1 MSTPSTPPSAGLHV
15 LKFGGTSLGTSELVR
30 EVASIIVAQSEK
42 GPTIAVV
49 SALGHVT
56 DELVAA
62 SELAKAGDKR
72 YAAKLEELRQLHLES
87 VRDLTGP
94 DDQSRVA
101 KSVDVILT
109 RLEELL
115 RGVSLVK
122 ECTPRTQ
129 DGVLSV
135 GERLSTLLVAAAL
148 RARGADAE
156 ACDTTSLIVTD
167 TNFGAASVQL
177 AATRKRVVPHFKQA
191 ESLQIVTGFIAGT
204 AAGETTTLGRGGSD
218 YTATLLG
225 AILDAEAV
233 EIWTDV
239 NGVMSAD
246 PRIVQEA
253 FSLESLSYDELME
266 LSHWGAKV
274 MHPAAVQPAREKGL
288 RVLIRNTLNREFEGT
303 EVREGAPTK
312 QGFPVRGIASINNVS
327 LLRLEGTGL
336 QGAPGTAERL
346 FGALARERI
355 SVILITQASSERSIC
370 FAVEPGKLEQAV
382 DVIHDAFALER
393 QAGLVDDLVVEERCS
408 ILAAV
413 GDAMRDL
420 PGIAGRIFD
429 VLGHHRVNVRAIA
442 QGSSELNISLV
453 VTQDD
458 EERALRAIHRALF
471 RPPGRSLRL
480 YVTGVGR
487 VGAALL
493 DQIDAQI
500 ERLRAEGVE
509 VVLAGLGRS
518 SGAAL
523 DPTGLDLSNWR
534 SASEADLTTG
544 ADLVESAASSDHPCR
559 VFVDATA
566 SAEVVE
572 DYESLL
578 RAGVAVVSANK
589 IAFSGAMERFETLRR
604 LGARGMGLFFETTV
618 GAGLPILK
626 TIEDLVATG
635 DEIERVEGV
644 LSGTLGFISDR
655 LMAGKPFSEALK
667 EADELGFTEP
677 DPREDL
683 GGRDVARKLVILG
696 RMAGFSF
703 ELDDVEITPLLPGEG
718 WADMTVDEFW
728 KRLPEVDAHFAA
740 LREQALAAG
749 HALRYLA
756 SVDDGQA
763 SVRMT
768 EVPPGHPC
776 ASLSNSENL
785 VTIISTRYANTPLVV
800 RGPGAGPEVTAAGVF
815 ADILRAL
822 AES

>member
-1 MSTPSTPPSAGLHV
+1 MTTSSRRPSVGLHV
-15 LKFGGTSLGTSELVR
+15 LKFGGTSLGNSDRVR
-30 EVASIIVAQSEK
+30 EVASIIAAQSEK

-49 SALGHVT
+49 SAFGHVT

-72 YAAKLEELRQLHLES
+72 YAAKLEEIRQLHLRSAEE
-87 VRDLTGP
+87 LTGP
-94 DDQSRVA
+94 EDQSGVA
-101 KSVDVILT
+101 ESVDVILT

-115 RGVSLVK
+115 QGVSLVK

-135 GERLSTLLVAAAL
+135 GEQLSTLLVAAAL
-148 RARGADAE
+148 RARGTDAE
-156 ACDTTSLIVTD
+156 ACDTTGLIVTD
-167 TNFGAASVQL
+167 ANFGAASVNL
-177 AATRKRVVPHFKQA
+177 AATRERVVPHFEQA
-191 ESLQIVTGFIAGT
+191 DSLQIVTGFVAGT

-303 EVREGAPTK
+303 EVREVAPATR
-312 QGFPVRGIASINNVS
+312 GPVRGIASINNVS

-382 DVIHDAFALER
+382 EVVHEAFALER
-393 QAGLVDDLVVEERCS
+393 QADLVEDLVVEERCS

-413 GDAMRDL
+413 GDAMRES

-480 YVTGVGR
+480 YVSGVGR

-493 DQIDAQI
+493 DQIDAQA
-500 ERLRAEGVE
+500 EKLRAEGVE
-509 VVLAGLGRS
+509 VVLAGLARS
-518 SGAAL
+518 KGAVL
-523 DPTGLDLSNWR
+523 EPMGLNLSDWR
-534 SASEADLTTG
+534 SVSEAEMTTE
-544 ADLVESAASSDHPCR
+544 ADMVETAVRSDHPCR
-559 VFVDATA
+559 VFVDVTA
-566 SAEVVE
+566 SGDVTE

-578 RAGVAVVSANK
+578 EEGVAVVSANK
-589 IAFSGAMERFETLRR
+589 LAFSGAMERFERLQR
-604 LGARGMGLFFETTV
+604 LGGQGMGLFFETTV
-618 GAGLPILK
+618 GAGLPVLK

-655 LMAGKPFSEALK
+655 LMAGTPFSEALK

-703 ELDDVEITPLLPGEG
+703 ELEDVAVEPLLPGEG
-718 WADMTVDEFW
+718 WADMKVDEFW
-728 KRLPEVDAHFAA
+728 KRLPEVDAHFAER
-740 LREQALAAG
+740 REQALAAG
-749 HALRYLA
+749 NVLRYLA
-756 SVDDGQA
+756 SVDDGRA
-763 SVRMT
+763 SVGMT
-768 EVPPGHPC
+768 EVSPSHPC
-776 ASLSNSENL
+776 ASLANSENL
-785 VTIISTRYANTPLVV
+785 VTITSTRYANTPLVV

>member
-1 MSTPSTPPSAGLHV
+1 MSTSSIRPSVGLHV
-15 LKFGGTSLGTSELVR
+15 LKFGGTSLGNSDRVR
-30 EVASIIVAQSEK
+30 EVASIIAAQSEK

-62 SELAKAGDKR
+62 SELAKAGDRR
-72 YAAKLEELRQLHLES
+72 YAAKLEEIRDLHLES
-87 VRDLTGP
+87 VKELTAP
-94 DDQSRVA
+94 EERSRIA
-101 KSVDVILT
+101 KSVDSILAG
-109 RLEELL
+109 LEELL
-115 RGVSLVK
+115 QGVSLVK
-122 ECTPRTQ
+122 ECTARTQ
-129 DGVLSV
+129 DSVLSV
-135 GERLSTLLVAAAL
+135 GERLSTILVAAAL
-148 RARGADAE
+148 RARGTDAE
-156 ACDTTSLIVTD
+156 ACDTTGLIVTD
-167 TNFGAASVQL
+167 ANFGAASVDM
-177 AATRKRVVPHFKQA
+177 AATSGRVVPHFEKA
-191 ESLQIVTGFIAGT
+191 SPLQVATGFIAGT
-204 AAGETTTLGRGGSD
+204 AGGETTTLGRGGSD

-225 AILDAEAV
+225 AILDAETV

-303 EVREGAPTK
+303 EVCEGAPTTRE
-312 QGFPVRGIASINNVS
+312 FPVRGIASINDVS

-336 QGAPGTAERL
+336 PGSTGTAERL

-355 SVILITQASSERSIC
+355 SIILITQASSERSIC
-370 FAVEPGKLEQAV
+370 FALEPGKLDQAV
-382 DVIHDAFALER
+382 DVIHEAFALER
-393 QAGLVDDLVVEERCS
+393 QAGLVEDLVVEERCS

-413 GDAMRDL
+413 GDAMRES

-442 QGSSELNISLV
+442 QGSSELNISFV
-453 VTQDD
+453 VTQGD
-458 EERALRAIHRALF
+458 EERALQAIHRALF

-493 DQIDAQI
+493 DQINTQAD
-500 ERLRAEGVE
+500 RLRADGVE
-509 VVLAGLGRS
+509 VVLAGLSRS
-518 SGAAL
+518 KRAAL
-523 DPTGLDLSNWR
+523 QQRGLDLSDWR
-534 SASEADLTTG
+534 GASEAEMTAG
-544 ADLVESAASSDHPCR
+544 ADMVESAVRSDHPCR
-559 VFVDATA
+559 IFVDATA
-566 SAEVVE
+566 SADVVE
-572 DYESLL
+572 HYESLL
-578 RAGVAVVSANK
+578 REGVAVVSANK
-589 IAFSGAMERFETLRR
+589 LAFSGAMERFETLQR
-604 LGARGMGLFFETTV
+604 LGSQGMGLFFETTV
-618 GAGLPILK
+618 GAGLPVLK

-644 LSGTLGFISDR
+644 LSGTLGFISDG
-655 LMAGKPFSEALK
+655 LMAGTPFSEALK
-667 EADELGFTEP
+667 EADDLGFTEP

-703 ELDDVEITPLLPGEG
+703 ELDDVEIEPLLPGEG
-718 WADMTVDEFW
+718 WADMKVDEFW
-728 KRLPEVDAHFAA
+728 KRLPEVDAHFAER
-740 LREQALAAG
+740 REQAIAAG
-749 HALRYLA
+749 NALRYLA

-768 EVPPGHPC
+768 EVAPGHPC
-776 ASLSNSENL
+776 TSLSNSENL

-800 RGPGAGPEVTAAGVF
+800 RGPGAGPDVTAAGVF

>member
-1 MSTPSTPPSAGLHV
+1 MSTSSERPSVGLHV
-15 LKFGGTSLGTSELVR
+15 LKFGGTSLGNSDRVR
-30 EVASIIVAQSEK
+30 EVASIIAAQSEK
-42 GPTIAVV
+42 GPTIVVV
-49 SALGHVT
+49 SAFGHVT

-62 SELAKAGDKR
+62 SEFAKAGDKR
-72 YAAKLEELRQLHLES
+72 YAAKLEEIRQLHLES
-87 VRDLTGP
+87 AKELTGLE
-94 DDQSRVA
+94 DRSRVA
-101 KSVDVILT
+101 ESVDVILT
-109 RLEELL
+109 RLKELL
-115 RGVSLVK
+115 HGVSLVK

-129 DGVLSV
+129 DGVLSM
-135 GERLSTLLVAAAL
+135 GEQLSTLLVAAAL
-148 RARGADAE
+148 RARGTKAE
-156 ACDTTSLIVTD
+156 ACDTTGLIVTD
-167 TNFGAASVQL
+167 TNFGAASVKMGP
-177 AATRKRVVPHFKQA
+177 TRERVVRHFEQA
-191 ESLQIVTGFIAGT
+191 ESLQVVTGFVAGT
-204 AAGETTTLGRGGSD
+204 ATGEITTLGRGGSD

-246 PRIVQEA
+246 PRIVKEA
-253 FSLESLSYDELME
+253 FSLDSLSYDELME

-288 RVLIRNTLNREFEGT
+288 PVLIRNTLNRTFKGT
-303 EVREGAPTK
+303 EVRAGAPTK

-336 QGAPGTAERL
+336 PGSTGTAERL

-370 FAVEPGKLEQAV
+370 FAVEPGKLKQAV

-393 QAGLVDDLVVEERCS
+393 QANLVEDLVVEERCS

-413 GDAMRDL
+413 GEAMRES

-493 DQIDAQI
+493 DQIDAQT
-500 ERLRAEGVE
+500 EGLRENGVE

-518 SGAAL
+518 KGAVL
-523 DPTGLDLSNWR
+523 DPTGLDLSDWR
-534 SASEADLTTG
+534 SASEGEKTTRADMI
-544 ADLVESAASSDHPCR
+544 ESAARSDHPCR

-566 SAEVVE
+566 SADVGE

-589 IAFSGAMERFETLRR
+589 LAFSDAMERFETLQR
-604 LGARGMGLFFETTV
+604 LGAQGMGLFFETTV

-635 DEIERVEGV
+635 DQIERVEGV
-644 LSGTLGFISDR
+644 LSGTLGFICDR
-655 LMAGKPFSEALK
+655 LMAGTPFSDALR
-667 EADELGFTEP
+667 EADDLGFTEP

-703 ELDDVEITPLLPGEG
+703 ELGEVDITPLLPGDG
-718 WADMTVDEFW
+718 WADMSVDDFW
-728 KRLPEVDAHFAA
+728 KRLPEVDTHFTE
-740 LREQALAAG
+740 LREQAVAAG
-749 HALRYLA
+749 HYLRYLA

-768 EVPPGHPC
+768 EVPDGHPC

-785 VTIISTRYANTPLVV
+785 VTITSIRYKNTPLVV

>member
-1 MSTPSTPPSAGLHV
+1 MSVSSTRPSAGLHV
-15 LKFGGTSLGTSELVR
+15 LKFGGTSLGNSDRVR
-30 EVASIIVAQSEK
+30 EVASIIAAQSEK
-42 GPTIAVV
+42 GLTIAVV

-62 SELAKAGDKR
+62 SELAKAGDRR
-72 YAAKLEELRQLHLES
+72 YAAKLEEIRDLHLES
-87 VRDLTGP
+87 VKELTSP
-94 DDQSRVA
+94 EDRSDVA
-101 KSVDVILT
+101 KSVDSILAG
-109 RLEELL
+109 LEELL
-115 RGVSLVK
+115 QGVSLVR
-122 ECTPRTQ
+122 ECTARTQ

-135 GERLSTLLVAAAL
+135 GERLSTILVAAAL
-148 RARGADAE
+148 RARGTDAE
-156 ACDTTSLIVTD
+156 ACDTTRLIVTD
-167 TNFGAASVQL
+167 TNFGAASVDL
-177 AATRKRVVPHFKQA
+177 AATRDRVVPHFAQA
-191 ESLQIVTGFIAGT
+191 SSLQVVTGFIAGT

-288 RVLIRNTLNREFEGT
+288 RVLIRNALNREFEGT
-303 EVREGAPTK
+303 EVSEGAPTT
-312 QGFPVRGIASINNVS
+312 QGFPVRGIASINDVS

-336 QGAPGTAERL
+336 PGSTGTAERL
-346 FGALARERI
+346 FGAMARQGI

-370 FAVEPGKLEQAV
+370 FAVEPGKLDQAV
-382 DVIHDAFALER
+382 AVIHDAFALER
-393 QAGLVDDLVVEERCS
+393 QAGLVEDLVVEERCS

-413 GDAMRDL
+413 GDAMRES

-442 QGSSELNISLV
+442 QGSSELNISFV
-453 VTQDD
+453 VTQGD

-471 RPPGRSLRL
+471 RPPGRSLWL

-487 VGAALL
+487 VGAELL
-493 DQIDAQI
+493 DQIKAQT
-500 ERLRAEGVE
+500 ERLRADGVE
-509 VVLAGLGRS
+509 VVLAGLSRS
-518 SGAAL
+518 KGAVL
-523 DPTGLDLSNWR
+523 QQTGLALSDWR
-534 SASEADLTTG
+534 GASEAELTAG
-544 ADLVESAASSDHPCR
+544 ADMVESAIRSDHPCR

-566 SAEVVE
+566 SSEVTE
-572 DYESLL
+572 DYETLL
-578 RAGVAVVSANK
+578 TAGVAVVSANK
-589 IAFSGAMERFETLRR
+589 LAFSGSMERFETLQR
-604 LGARGMGLFFETTV
+604 LGAQGMGLFFETTV
-618 GAGLPILK
+618 GAGLPVLK
-626 TIEDLVATG
+626 TIADLVATG

-644 LSGTLGFISDR
+644 LSGTVGFISDR
-655 LMAGKPFSEALK
+655 LMAGTSFSEALK
-667 EADELGFTEP
+667 EADDLGFTEP

-703 ELDDVEITPLLPGEG
+703 ELDDVHIEPLLPGEG
-718 WADMTVDEFW
+718 WGDVTVDEFW
-728 KRLPEVDAHFAA
+728 KRLPEVDAHFAER
-740 LREQALAAG
+740 REQAMAG
-749 HALRYLA
+749 GQALRYLA
-756 SVDDGQA
+756 SVDNGQA

-768 EVPPGHPC
+768 EVAPQHPC
-776 ASLSNSENL
+776 WGLSNSENL

-800 RGPGAGPEVTAAGVF
+800 RGPGAGPDVTAAGVF

>member
-1 MSTPSTPPSAGLHV
+1 MSTSSKRPSVGLHV
-15 LKFGGTSLGTSELVR
+15 LKFGGTSLGNSDRAR
-30 EVASIIVAQSEK
+30 EVASIIAAQSEK
-42 GPTIAVV
+42 SPTIAVV

-62 SELAKAGDKR
+62 SELATGGDPS
-72 YAAKLEELRQLHLES
+72 YAKKLEEIRDLHLES
-87 VRDLTGP
+87 VKELTAPRDR
-94 DDQSRVA
+94 SHVA
-101 KSVDVILT
+101 ESIDSILSG
-109 RLEELL
+109 LEELL
-115 RGVSLVK
+115 QGVSLVK
-122 ECTPRTQ
+122 ECTARTQ

-135 GERLSTLLVAAAL
+135 GERLSTILVAGAL
-148 RARGADAE
+148 RARGTEAE
-156 ACDTTSLIVTD
+156 ACDTTGLIVTD
-167 TNFGAASVQL
+167 ANFGAASVAM
-177 AATRKRVVPHFKQA
+177 AATRERVVPHFEQA
-191 ESLQIVTGFIAGT
+191 SALQVVTGFIAGT
-204 AAGETTTLGRGGSD
+204 AEGETTTLGRGGSD

-303 EVREGAPTK
+303 EVREGPPTTL
-312 QGFPVRGIASINNVS
+312 GFPVRGIASINDVS

-336 QGAPGTAERL
+336 PGSTGTAERL
-346 FGALARERI
+346 FGALARVGI
-355 SVILITQASSERSIC
+355 SIILITQASSERSIC
-370 FAVEPGKLEQAV
+370 FAVEPGKLDQAV
-382 DVIHDAFALER
+382 AAIHKAFALER
-393 QAGLVDDLVVEERCS
+393 QADLVDDLVVEERCS

-413 GDAMRDL
+413 GEAMRES

-442 QGSSELNISLV
+442 QGSSELNISFV

-458 EERALRAIHRALF
+458 EERALRAIHRAVF

-480 YVTGVGR
+480 YVTGAGR

-493 DQIDAQI
+493 DQIDAQT
-500 ERLRAEGVE
+500 EKLREDGVE
-509 VVLAGLGRS
+509 VVLAGLSRS
-518 SGAAL
+518 KGAAL
-523 DPTGLDLSNWR
+523 KQTGLDLSDWR
-534 SASEADLTTG
+534 GVSEAEMSTG
-544 ADLVESAASSDHPCR
+544 ADMVEAAVRSDHPCR

-566 SAEVVE
+566 STDVVE

-578 RAGVAVVSANK
+578 REGVAVVSANK
-589 IAFSGAMERFETLRR
+589 IAFSGAMERFETLQR
-604 LGARGMGLFFETTV
+604 LGAQGMGLFFETTV
-618 GAGLPILK
+618 GAGLPVLK

-644 LSGTLGFISDR
+644 LSGTLGFICDR
-655 LMAGKPFSEALK
+655 LMAGTPFSEALK
-667 EADELGFTEP
+667 EADDLGFTEP

-703 ELDDVEITPLLPGEG
+703 ELDDVEIEPLLPGEG
-718 WADMTVDEFW
+718 WADINVDEFW
-728 KRLPEVDAHFAA
+728 KRLRDVNAHFAER
-740 LREQALAAG
+740 REQAIAAG
-749 HALRYLA
+749 RALRYLA

-763 SVRMT
+763 SVRLT
-768 EVPPGHPC
+768 EVAPGHPC
-776 ASLSNSENL
+776 WSLSNSENL

-800 RGPGAGPEVTAAGVF
+800 RGPGAGPDVTAAGVF

>member
-1 MSTPSTPPSAGLHV
+1 VGLHV
-15 LKFGGTSLGTSELVR
+15 LKFGGTSLGNSDRVR
-30 EVASIIVAQSEK
+30 EVASIIAAQSEK
-42 GPTIAVV
+42 GPVIAVV
-49 SALGHVT
+49 SAFGHVT
-56 DELVAA
+56 DELVAT

-72 YAAKLEELRQLHLES
+72 YAAKLEEIRQLHLRSAEE
-87 VRDLTGP
+87 LTGP
-94 DDQSRVA
+94 EDQSGVA
-101 KSVDVILT
+101 ESVDVILT

-115 RGVSLVK
+115 QGVSLVK

-129 DGVLSV
+129 DGILSV
-135 GERLSTLLVAAAL
+135 GEQLSTLLVAAAL
-148 RARGADAE
+148 RARGTKAE
-156 ACDTTSLIVTD
+156 ACDTTGLIVTD
-167 TNFGAASVQL
+167 TNFGAASVKMDP
-177 AATRKRVVPHFKQA
+177 TRERVVRHFEQA
-191 ESLQIVTGFIAGT
+191 ESLQVVTGFVAGT
-204 AAGETTTLGRGGSD
+204 PAGEITTLGRGGSD

-225 AILDAEAV
+225 VILDADVV

-246 PRIVQEA
+246 PRIVKEA

-288 RVLIRNTLNREFEGT
+288 RILIRNTLNRTFKGT
-303 EVREGAPTK
+303 EVRAGAPTK

-336 QGAPGTAERL
+336 PGSTGTAERL

-370 FAVEPGKLEQAV
+370 FAVEPGKLKQAV

-393 QAGLVDDLVVEERCS
+393 QANLVEDLVVEEHCS

-413 GDAMRDL
+413 GEAMRES

-493 DQIDAQI
+493 DQIDAQT
-500 ERLRAEGVE
+500 ERLREDGVE
-509 VVLAGLGRS
+509 VVLAGLGRRK
-518 SGAAL
+518 GAVL
-523 DPTGLDLSNWR
+523 DPTGLDLSDWR
-534 SASEADLTTG
+534 SVSEAEMTTG
-544 ADLVESAASSDHPCR
+544 ADLIESAARSDHPCR

-572 DYESLL
+572 NYESLL

-589 IAFSGAMERFETLRR
+589 LAFSGPMERFETLQR

-635 DEIERVEGV
+635 DEIKRVEGV
-644 LSGTLGFISDR
+644 LSGTLGFICDR
-655 LMAGKPFSEALK
+655 LMAGTPFSEALK
-667 EADELGFTEP
+667 EADDLGFTEP

-703 ELDDVEITPLLPGEG
+703 ELEDVDIKPLLPGEG
-718 WADMTVDEFW
+718 WADMSVDDFW
-728 KRLPEVDAHFAA
+728 KRLPEVDTHFAE
-740 LREQALAAG
+740 LREQAVGAG

-768 EVPPGHPC
+768 EVPDDHPC

-785 VTIISTRYANTPLVV
+785 VTITSTRYENTPLVV

>member
-1 MSTPSTPPSAGLHV
+1 MSVSSTRPSAGLHV
-15 LKFGGTSLGTSELVR
+15 LKFGGTSLGNSDRVR
-30 EVASIIVAQSEK
+30 EVASIITAQSEK

-62 SELAKAGDKR
+62 SELAKAGDRR
-72 YAAKLEELRQLHLES
+72 YAAKLEEIRDLHLES
-87 VRDLTGP
+87 VKELTSP
-94 DDQSRVA
+94 EDRSDVA
-101 KSVDVILT
+101 KSVDSILAG
-109 RLEELL
+109 LEELL
-115 RGVSLVK
+115 QGVSLVR
-122 ECTPRTQ
+122 ECTARTQ

-135 GERLSTLLVAAAL
+135 GERLSTILVAAAL
-148 RARGADAE
+148 RARGTDAE
-156 ACDTTSLIVTD
+156 ACDTTRLIVTD
-167 TNFGAASVQL
+167 TNFGAASVDL
-177 AATRKRVVPHFKQA
+177 AATRDRVVPHFAQA
-191 ESLQIVTGFIAGT
+191 SSLQVVTGFIAGT

-288 RVLIRNTLNREFEGT
+288 RVLIRNALNREFEGT
-303 EVREGAPTK
+303 EVSEGAPTT
-312 QGFPVRGIASINNVS
+312 QGFPVRGIASINDVS

-336 QGAPGTAERL
+336 PGSTGTAERL
-346 FGALARERI
+346 FGAMARQGI

-370 FAVEPGKLEQAV
+370 FAVEPGKLDQAV
-382 DVIHDAFALER
+382 AVIHDAFALER
-393 QAGLVDDLVVEERCS
+393 QAGLVEDLVVEERCS

-413 GDAMRDL
+413 GDAMRES

-442 QGSSELNISLV
+442 QGSSELNISFV
-453 VTQDD
+453 VTQGD

-471 RPPGRSLRL
+471 RPPGRSLWL

-487 VGAALL
+487 VGAELL
-493 DQIDAQI
+493 DQIKAQT
-500 ERLRAEGVE
+500 ERLRADGVE
-509 VVLAGLGRS
+509 VVLAGLSRS
-518 SGAAL
+518 KGAVL
-523 DPTGLDLSNWR
+523 QQTGLALSDWR
-534 SASEADLTTG
+534 GASEAELTAG
-544 ADLVESAASSDHPCR
+544 ADMVESAIRSDHPCR

-566 SAEVVE
+566 SSEVTE
-572 DYESLL
+572 DYETLL
-578 RAGVAVVSANK
+578 TAGVAVVSANK
-589 IAFSGAMERFETLRR
+589 LAFSGSMERFETLQR
-604 LGARGMGLFFETTV
+604 LGAQGMGLFFETTV
-618 GAGLPILK
+618 GAGLPVLK
-626 TIEDLVATG
+626 TIADLVATG

-644 LSGTLGFISDR
+644 LSGTVGFISDR
-655 LMAGKPFSEALK
+655 LMAGTSFSEALK
-667 EADELGFTEP
+667 EADDLGFTEP

-703 ELDDVEITPLLPGEG
+703 ELDDVHIEPLLPGEG
-718 WADMTVDEFW
+718 WRDVTVDEFW
-728 KRLPEVDAHFAA
+728 KRLPEVDAHFAER
-740 LREQALAAG
+740 REQAMAG
-749 HALRYLA
+749 GQALRYLA
-756 SVDDGQA
+756 SVDNGQA

-768 EVPPGHPC
+768 EVAPQHPC
-776 ASLSNSENL
+776 WGLSSSENL

-800 RGPGAGPEVTAAGVF
+800 RGPGAGPDVTAAGVF

>member
-1 MSTPSTPPSAGLHV
+1 
-15 LKFGGTSLGTSELVR
+15 VR
-30 EVASIIVAQSEK
+30 EVASIITAQSEK

-62 SELAKAGDKR
+62 SELAKAGDRR
-72 YAAKLEELRQLHLES
+72 YAAKLEEIRALHLES
-87 VRDLTGP
+87 VKELISPEDRSD
-94 DDQSRVA
+94 VA
-101 KSVDVILT
+101 KSVDSILAG
-109 RLEELL
+109 LEELL
-115 RGVSLVK
+115 QGVSLVR
-122 ECTPRTQ
+122 ECTARTQ

-135 GERLSTLLVAAAL
+135 GERLSMILVAAAL
-148 RARGADAE
+148 RAQGTDAE
-156 ACDTTSLIVTD
+156 ACDTTRLIVTD
-167 TNFGAASVQL
+167 TNFGAASVDL
-177 AATRKRVVPHFKQA
+177 TATRERVEPHFAQA
-191 ESLQIVTGFIAGT
+191 SSLQVVTGFIAGT

-303 EVREGAPTK
+303 EVSEGAPTT
-312 QGFPVRGIASINNVS
+312 QGFPVRGIASINDVS

-336 QGAPGTAERL
+336 PGSTGTAERL
-346 FGALARERI
+346 FGALARQGI

-370 FAVEPGKLEQAV
+370 FAVEPGKLNQAV
-382 DVIHDAFALER
+382 AVIHDAFALER
-393 QAGLVDDLVVEERCS
+393 QAGLVEDLVVEERCS

-413 GDAMRDL
+413 GDAMRES

-442 QGSSELNISLV
+442 QGSSELNISFV
-453 VTQDD
+453 VTEGD
-458 EERALRAIHRALF
+458 EERALRAVHRALF
-471 RPPGRSLRL
+471 RPPGRSLWL

-493 DQIDAQI
+493 DQIKAQA
-500 ERLRAEGVE
+500 ERLRADGVE
-509 VVLAGLGRS
+509 VVLAGLSRS
-518 SGAAL
+518 KGAVL
-523 DPTGLDLSNWR
+523 QQTGLALSDWR
-534 SASEADLTTG
+534 GVSEAEMTAG
-544 ADLVESAASSDHPCR
+544 ADMVESAVRSDHPCR

-566 SAEVVE
+566 SPEVTE
-572 DYESLL
+572 DYETLL
-578 RAGVAVVSANK
+578 TAGVAVVSANK
-589 IAFSGAMERFETLRR
+589 LAFSGSMERFETLRR
-604 LGARGMGLFFETTV
+604 LGAQGMGLFFETTV
-618 GAGLPILK
+618 GAGLPVLK
-626 TIEDLVATG
+626 TIAGLVATG

-644 LSGTLGFISDR
+644 LSGTVGFISDR
-655 LMAGKPFSEALK
+655 LMAGTPFSEALK
-667 EADELGFTEP
+667 EADDLGYTEP

-696 RMAGFSF
+696 RMAGFSL
-703 ELDDVEITPLLPGEG
+703 ELDDVHIEPLLPGKG
-718 WADMTVDEFW
+718 WGDMTVDEFW
-728 KRLPEVDAHFAA
+728 KRLPEVDTHFAER
-740 LREQALAAG
+740 REQAMAAG
-749 HALRYLA
+749 QALRYLA
-756 SVDDGQA
+756 SVDNGQA
-763 SVRMT
+763 SIRMT
-768 EVPPGHPC
+768 EVAPKHPC
-776 ASLSNSENL
+776 FSLSDSENL

-800 RGPGAGPEVTAAGVF
+800 RGPGAGPDVTASGVF
-815 ADILRAL
+815 SDILRAL

>member
-1 MSTPSTPPSAGLHV
+1 MSTSERPSVGLHV
-15 LKFGGTSLGTSELVR
+15 LKFGGTSLGNSDRVR
-30 EVASIIVAQSEK
+30 EVASIIAAQSEK

-49 SALGHVT
+49 SAFGHVT

-62 SELAKAGDKR
+62 SDLAKAGDKR
-72 YAAKLEELRQLHLES
+72 YAAKLEEIRQLHLES
-87 VRDLTGP
+87 ARELTGP
-94 DDQSRVA
+94 EDRSRVA
-101 KSVDVILT
+101 ESVDVILT

-115 RGVSLVK
+115 QGVSLVK

-129 DGVLSV
+129 DGVLSM
-135 GERLSTLLVAAAL
+135 GEQLSTLLVAAAL
-148 RARGADAE
+148 RARGTKAE
-156 ACDTTSLIVTD
+156 ACDTTGLIVTD
-167 TNFGAASVQL
+167 TNFGAASVKM
-177 AATRKRVVPHFKQA
+177 APTRERVVRHFEQA
-191 ESLQIVTGFIAGT
+191 ESLQVVTGFVAGT

-225 AILDAEAV
+225 ALLDAQAV

-246 PRIVQEA
+246 PRIVKEA
-253 FSLESLSYDELME
+253 FSLDSLSYDELME

-288 RVLIRNTLNREFEGT
+288 PVLIRNTLNRTFKGT
-303 EVREGAPTK
+303 EVRAGAPTK

-336 QGAPGTAERL
+336 PGSTGTAERL
-346 FGALARERI
+346 FGALAREGI

-370 FAVEPGKLEQAV
+370 FAVEPGKLKQAV

-393 QAGLVDDLVVEERCS
+393 QANLVEDLVVEERCS

-413 GDAMRDL
+413 GEAMRES

-493 DQIDAQI
+493 DQIEAQT
-500 ERLRAEGVE
+500 ERLREDGVE

-518 SGAAL
+518 KGAAL
-523 DPTGLDLSNWR
+523 DPTGLDLSDWR
-534 SASEADLTTG
+534 GVSEADMTTG
-544 ADLVESAASSDHPCR
+544 TDMIESAARSDHPCR

-566 SAEVVE
+566 SQEVVE
-572 DYESLL
+572 HYESLL

-589 IAFSGAMERFETLRR
+589 LAFSGAMERFETLQR
-604 LGARGMGLFFETTV
+604 LGTQGMGLFFETTV

-644 LSGTLGFISDR
+644 LSGTLGFICDR
-655 LMAGKPFSEALK
+655 LMAGTSFSEALK
-667 EADELGFTEP
+667 EADDLGFTEP

-696 RMAGFSF
+696 RLAGFSF
-703 ELDDVEITPLLPGEG
+703 ELDNVEIEPLLPGEG
-718 WADMTVDEFW
+718 WADMKVDDFW
-728 KRLPEVDAHFAA
+728 KRLPEVDAHFAER
-740 LREQALAAG
+740 REQAVVAG

-763 SVRMT
+763 SVRLT
-768 EVPPGHPC
+768 EVAPGHPC

-785 VTIISTRYANTPLVV
+785 VTITSTRYKNTPLVV

>member
-1 MSTPSTPPSAGLHV
+1 
-15 LKFGGTSLGTSELVR
+15 LKFGGTSLGNSDRVR
-30 EVASIIVAQSEK
+30 EVASIITAQSEK

-62 SELAKAGDKR
+62 SELAKAGDRR
-72 YAAKLEELRQLHLES
+72 YAAKLEEIRALHLES
-87 VRDLTGP
+87 VKELISPEDRSD
-94 DDQSRVA
+94 VA
-101 KSVDVILT
+101 KSVDSILAG
-109 RLEELL
+109 LEELL
-115 RGVSLVK
+115 QGVSLVR
-122 ECTPRTQ
+122 ECTARTQ

-135 GERLSTLLVAAAL
+135 GERLSMILVAAAL
-148 RARGADAE
+148 RAQGTDAE
-156 ACDTTSLIVTD
+156 ACDTTRLIVTD
-167 TNFGAASVQL
+167 TNFGAASVDL
-177 AATRKRVVPHFKQA
+177 TATRERVEPHFAQA
-191 ESLQIVTGFIAGT
+191 SSLQVVTGFIAGT

-303 EVREGAPTK
+303 EVSEGAPTT
-312 QGFPVRGIASINNVS
+312 QGFPVRGIASINDVS

-336 QGAPGTAERL
+336 PGSTGTAERL
-346 FGALARERI
+346 FGALARQGI

-370 FAVEPGKLEQAV
+370 FAVEPGKLNQAV
-382 DVIHDAFALER
+382 AVIHDAFALER
-393 QAGLVDDLVVEERCS
+393 QAGLVEDLVVEERCS

-413 GDAMRDL
+413 GDAMRES

-442 QGSSELNISLV
+442 QGSSELNISFV
-453 VTQDD
+453 VTEGD
-458 EERALRAIHRALF
+458 EERALRAVHRALF
-471 RPPGRSLRL
+471 RPPGRSLWL

-493 DQIDAQI
+493 DQIKAQA
-500 ERLRAEGVE
+500 ERLRADGVE
-509 VVLAGLGRS
+509 VVLAGLSRS
-518 SGAAL
+518 KGAVL
-523 DPTGLDLSNWR
+523 QQTGLALSDWR
-534 SASEADLTTG
+534 GVSEAEMTAG
-544 ADLVESAASSDHPCR
+544 ADMVESAVRSDHPCR

-566 SAEVVE
+566 SPEVTE
-572 DYESLL
+572 DYETLL
-578 RAGVAVVSANK
+578 TAGVAVVSANK
-589 IAFSGAMERFETLRR
+589 LAFSGSMERFETLRR
-604 LGARGMGLFFETTV
+604 LGAQGMGLFFETTV
-618 GAGLPILK
+618 GAGLPVLK
-626 TIEDLVATG
+626 TIAGLVATG

-644 LSGTLGFISDR
+644 LSGTVGFISDR
-655 LMAGKPFSEALK
+655 LMAGTPFSEALK
-667 EADELGFTEP
+667 EADDLGYTEP

-696 RMAGFSF
+696 RMAGFSL
-703 ELDDVEITPLLPGEG
+703 ELDDVHIEPLLPGKG
-718 WADMTVDEFW
+718 WGDMTVDEFW
-728 KRLPEVDAHFAA
+728 KRLPEVDTHFAER
-740 LREQALAAG
+740 REQAMAAG
-749 HALRYLA
+749 QALRYLA
-756 SVDDGQA
+756 SVDNGQA
-763 SVRMT
+763 SIRMT
-768 EVPPGHPC
+768 EVAPKHPC
-776 ASLSNSENL
+776 FSLSDSENL

-800 RGPGAGPEVTAAGVF
+800 RGPGAGPDVTASGVF
-815 ADILRAL
+815 SDILRAL

>member
-1 MSTPSTPPSAGLHV
+1 MSVSSTRPSAGLHV
-15 LKFGGTSLGTSELVR
+15 LKFGGTSLGNSDRVR
-30 EVASIIVAQSEK
+30 EVVSIITAQSEK

-62 SELAKAGDKR
+62 SELAKAGDRR
-72 YAAKLEELRQLHLES
+72 YAAKLEEIRDLHLES
-87 VRDLTGP
+87 VKELTSP
-94 DDQSRVA
+94 EDRSDVA
-101 KSVDVILT
+101 KSVDSILAG
-109 RLEELL
+109 LEELL
-115 RGVSLVK
+115 QGVSLVR
-122 ECTPRTQ
+122 ECTARTQ

-135 GERLSTLLVAAAL
+135 GERLSTILVAAAL
-148 RARGADAE
+148 RARGTDAE
-156 ACDTTSLIVTD
+156 ACDTTRLIVTD
-167 TNFGAASVQL
+167 TNFGAASVDL
-177 AATRKRVVPHFKQA
+177 AATRDRVVPHFAQA
-191 ESLQIVTGFIAGT
+191 SSLQVVTGFIAGT

-288 RVLIRNTLNREFEGT
+288 RVLIRNALNREFEGT
-303 EVREGAPTK
+303 EVSEGAPTT
-312 QGFPVRGIASINNVS
+312 QGFPVRGIASINDVS

-336 QGAPGTAERL
+336 PGSTGTAERL
-346 FGALARERI
+346 FGAMARQGI

-370 FAVEPGKLEQAV
+370 FAVEPGKLDQAV
-382 DVIHDAFALER
+382 AVIHDAFALER
-393 QAGLVDDLVVEERCS
+393 QAGLVEDLVVEERCS

-413 GDAMRDL
+413 GDAMRES

-442 QGSSELNISLV
+442 QGSSELNISFV
-453 VTQDD
+453 VTQGD

-471 RPPGRSLRL
+471 RPPGRSLWL

-487 VGAALL
+487 VGAELL
-493 DQIDAQI
+493 DQIKAQT
-500 ERLRAEGVE
+500 ERLRADGVE
-509 VVLAGLGRS
+509 VVLAGLSRS
-518 SGAAL
+518 KGAVL
-523 DPTGLDLSNWR
+523 QQTGLALSDWR
-534 SASEADLTTG
+534 GASEAELTAG
-544 ADLVESAASSDHPCR
+544 ADMVESAIRSDHPCR

-566 SAEVVE
+566 SSEVTE
-572 DYESLL
+572 DYETLL
-578 RAGVAVVSANK
+578 TAGVAVVSANK
-589 IAFSGAMERFETLRR
+589 LAFSGSMERFETLQR
-604 LGARGMGLFFETTV
+604 LGAQGMGLFFETTV
-618 GAGLPILK
+618 GAGLPVLK
-626 TIEDLVATG
+626 TIADLVATG

-644 LSGTLGFISDR
+644 LSGTVGFISDR
-655 LMAGKPFSEALK
+655 LMAGTSFSEALK
-667 EADELGFTEP
+667 EADDLGFTEP

-703 ELDDVEITPLLPGEG
+703 ELDDVHIEPLLPGEG
-718 WADMTVDEFW
+718 WGDVTVDEFW
-728 KRLPEVDAHFAA
+728 KRLPEVDAHFAER
-740 LREQALAAG
+740 REQAMAG
-749 HALRYLA
+749 GQALRYLA
-756 SVDDGQA
+756 SVDNGQA

-768 EVPPGHPC
+768 EVAPQHPC
-776 ASLSNSENL
+776 WGLSSSENL

-800 RGPGAGPEVTAAGVF
+800 RGPGAGPDVTAAGVF

>member
-1 MSTPSTPPSAGLHV
+1 MSISSRRPLVGLHV
-15 LKFGGTSLGTSELVR
+15 LKFGGTSLGNSDRVQ
-30 EVASIIVAQSEK
+30 EVASIIAAQSEE

-49 SALGHVT
+49 SAFGHVT
-56 DELVAA
+56 DELIAA

-72 YAAKLEELRQLHLES
+72 YAAKLEEIRQLHLKS
-87 VRDLTGP
+87 AKDLTGP
-94 DDQSRVA
+94 QDQSRVA
-101 KSVDVILT
+101 ESVDVILT

-115 RGVSLVK
+115 QGVSLVK

-135 GERLSTLLVAAAL
+135 GEQLSTLLVAAAL
-148 RARGADAE
+148 RARGTDAE
-156 ACDTTSLIVTD
+156 ACDTTGLIVTD
-167 TNFGAASVQL
+167 TNFGAASVKM
-177 AATRKRVVPHFKQA
+177 APTRERVLPHFEQA
-191 ESLQIVTGFIAGT
+191 ESLQVVTGFVAGT
-204 AAGETTTLGRGGSD
+204 ATGEITTLGRGGSD

-246 PRIVQEA
+246 PRIVKEA
-253 FSLESLSYDELME
+253 FSLDSLSYDELME

-288 RVLIRNTLNREFEGT
+288 LVLIRNTLNRTFKGT
-303 EVREGAPTK
+303 EVRAGAPTK

-336 QGAPGTAERL
+336 PGSTGTAERL
-346 FGALARERI
+346 FGALARVRI
-355 SVILITQASSERSIC
+355 SIILITQASSERSIC
-370 FAVEPGKLEQAV
+370 FAVEPGKLKQAV
-382 DVIHDAFALER
+382 NVIHDAFALER
-393 QAGLVDDLVVEERCS
+393 QANLVEDLVVEERCS

-413 GDAMRDL
+413 GEAMRES

-493 DQIDAQI
+493 DQIEAQT
-500 ERLRAEGVE
+500 ERLREDGVE

-518 SGAAL
+518 TGAAL
-523 DPTGLDLSNWR
+523 DPTGLDLSDWR
-534 SASEADLTTG
+534 SVSEADMTTG
-544 ADLVESAASSDHPCR
+544 TDLIESAARSDHPCR

-566 SAEVVE
+566 SPEVVE
-572 DYESLL
+572 HYEPLL

-589 IAFSGAMERFETLRR
+589 LAFSGAMERFETLQR
-604 LGARGMGLFFETTV
+604 LGTQGMGLFFETTV

-635 DEIERVEGV
+635 DENRAGRGG
-644 LSGTLGFISDR
+644 SLGN
-655 LMAGKPFSEALK
+655 AGIHLRP
-667 EADELGFTEP
+667 P
-677 DPREDL
+677 D
-683 GGRDVARKLVILG
+683 GRN
-696 RMAGFSF
+696 
-703 ELDDVEITPLLPGEG
+703 
-718 WADMTVDEFW
+718 TV
-728 KRLPEVDAHFAA
+728 
-740 LREQALAAG
+740 Q
-749 HALRYLA
+749 
-756 SVDDGQA
+756 
-763 SVRMT
+763 
-768 EVPPGHPC
+768 
-776 ASLSNSENL
+776 
-785 VTIISTRYANTPLVV
+785 
-800 RGPGAGPEVTAAGVF
+800 RGPQGS
-815 ADILRAL
+815 R
-822 AES
+822 

>member
-1 MSTPSTPPSAGLHV
+1 MSTSSKGASVGLRV
-15 LKFGGTSLGTSELVR
+15 LKFGGTSLGNSDRVR
-30 EVASIIVAQSEK
+30 EVASIIAAQSEK

-49 SALGHVT
+49 SAFGHVT
-56 DELVAA
+56 DELVSA
-62 SELAKAGDKR
+62 SDLAKAGDKSC
-72 YAAKLEELRQLHLES
+72 AAKLEEIRSLHLES
-87 VRDLTGP
+87 VEELAGP
-94 DDQSRVA
+94 EDQSEVA
-101 KSVDVILT
+101 QSIDLILT
-109 RLEELL
+109 QLEELL
-115 RGVSLVK
+115 RGVSLVN

-135 GERLSTLLVAAAL
+135 GERLSTILVASAL
-148 RARGADAE
+148 RARGLDAE
-156 ACDTTSLIVTD
+156 ACDTTGLIVTD
-167 TNFGAASVQL
+167 ANFGGASVKM
-177 AATRKRVVPHFKQA
+177 APTRERVVPHFEQA
-191 ESLQIVTGFIAGT
+191 GPLQVVTGFVAGT
-204 AAGETTTLGRGGSD
+204 EAGETTTLGRGGSD

-246 PRIVQEA
+246 PRIVKEA
-253 FSLESLSYDELME
+253 FSLEVLSYDELME

-288 RVLIRNTLNREFEGT
+288 PVLIRNTLNREFKGT
-303 EVREGAPTK
+303 EVREVAPATR
-312 QGFPVRGIASINNVS
+312 GPVRGIASINNVS
-327 LLRLEGTGL
+327 LLRLEGIGL
-336 QGAPGTAERL
+336 QGSPGTAERL

-382 DVIHDAFALER
+382 HAVHEAFALER
-393 QAGLVDDLVVEERCS
+393 QANLVEDLVVEERCS
-408 ILAAV
+408 IMAAV
-413 GDAMRDL
+413 GEAMRES

-471 RPPGRSLRL
+471 QPPGRSLRL
-480 YVTGVGR
+480 YVSGVGR

-493 DQIDAQI
+493 DQIGAQA

-509 VVLAGLGRS
+509 VVLAGLARS
-518 SGAAL
+518 KGAVL
-523 DPTGLDLSNWR
+523 DPMGLDLSDWR
-534 SASEADLTTG
+534 SASETAMTTQADMIET
-544 ADLVESAASSDHPCR
+544 AVRSDHPRR

-566 SAEVVE
+566 SVDVGQ
-572 DYESLL
+572 DYEALL
-578 RAGVAVVSANK
+578 EEGVAVVSANK
-589 IAFSGAMERFETLRR
+589 LAFSDAMERFDTLRR
-604 LGARGMGLFFETTV
+604 LGAQGMGLFFETTV
-618 GAGLPILK
+618 GAGLPVLR

-635 DEIERVEGV
+635 DEIEQVEGV
-644 LSGTLGFISDR
+644 LSGTLGFICDR
-655 LMAGKPFSEALK
+655 LMAGTPFSEALR
-667 EADELGFTEP
+667 EADDLGYTEP

-703 ELDDVEITPLLPGEG
+703 ELGDVEITPLLPGEG
-718 WADMTVDEFW
+718 WSDMAVGDFW
-728 KRLPEVDAHFAA
+728 KRLPEVDAHFTE

-749 HALRYLA
+749 RALRYLA
-756 SVDDGQA
+756 SVDEGQA
-763 SVRMT
+763 SVRLS
-768 EVPPGHPC
+768 EVAPDHPC

-785 VTIISTRYANTPLVV
+785 VTITSTRYADTPLVV
-800 RGPGAGPEVTAAGVF
+800 RGPGAGPDVTAAGVF

>member
-1 MSTPSTPPSAGLHV
+1 MGLHV
-15 LKFGGTSLGTSELVR
+15 LKFGGTSLGTSDRVR
-30 EVASIIVAQSEK
+30 EAAAIIAAQSEK

-56 DELVAA
+56 DDLVAA

-87 VRDLTGP
+87 VKDLAGP
-94 DDQSRVA
+94 EDQSRVA
-101 KSVDVILT
+101 KSVDAILT

-115 RGVSLVK
+115 QGVSLVK

-135 GERLSTLLVAAAL
+135 GERLSALLVSAAL
-148 RARGADAE
+148 RAGGTDAE

-167 TNFGAASVQL
+167 ANFGSASVEMGS
-177 AATRKRVVPHFKQA
+177 TRERVVRHFDKA
-191 ESLQIVTGFIAGT
+191 DLLQIVTGFIAGT
-204 AAGETTTLGRGGSD
+204 DAGETTTLGRGGSD

-246 PRIVQEA
+246 PRMVQEA
-253 FSLESLSYDELME
+253 FSLESLTYDELME

-274 MHPAAVQPAREKGL
+274 MHPAAVQPAREKNL
-288 RVLIRNTLNREFEGT
+288 RVLIRNALNREFAGT
-303 EVREGAPTK
+303 EVREDAPATPE
-312 QGFPVRGIASINNVS
+312 FPVRGIASINNVS

-370 FAVEPGKLEQAV
+370 FAVEPGKLGQAV
-382 DVIHDAFALER
+382 EVIQDAFALER
-393 QAGLVDDLVVEERCS
+393 QADLVDDLVVEEHCS

-413 GDAMRDL
+413 GGAMRDA

-442 QGSSELNISLV
+442 QGSSELNISFV

-493 DQIDAQI
+493 DQVDAQI
-500 ERLRAEGVE
+500 ERLREIGVE

-518 SGAAL
+518 RGAAL
-523 DPTGLDLSNWR
+523 DPAGLDLSDWR
-534 SASEADLTTG
+534 SASEAELTTG
-544 ADLVESAASSDHPCR
+544 AALVESAALSDHPCR

-566 SAEVVE
+566 SPEVVE
-572 DYESLL
+572 DYEFLL

-589 IAFSGAMERFETLRR
+589 IAFSGAMDRFETLQR

-644 LSGTLGFISDR
+644 LSGTLGFISHR
-655 LMAGKPFSEALK
+655 LMAGTPFSEALR

-718 WADMTVDEFW
+718 WADMKVDEFW
-728 KRLPEVDAHFAA
+728 TRLPEVDAHFAE
-740 LREQALAAG
+740 LREQAMAAG

-756 SVDDGQA
+756 SVDNDQA

-776 ASLSNSENL
+776 ASLSGSENL
-785 VTIISTRYANTPLVV
+785 VTIISTRYADTPLVV
-800 RGPGAGPEVTAAGVF
+800 RGPGAGPDVTAAGVF

>member
-1 MSTPSTPPSAGLHV
+1 MSKNPRPPSVGLHV
-15 LKFGGTSLGTSELVR
+15 LKFGGTSLGTSDRVW
-30 EVASIIVAQSEK
+30 EVASIIAAQSEK

-62 SELAKAGDKR
+62 SDLAKAGDQR
-72 YAAKLEELRQLHLES
+72 YAAKLEELRQLHLAS
-87 VRDLTGP
+87 VKDLTGP
-94 DDQSRVA
+94 EDQSRVA
-101 KSVDVILT
+101 ESVHAILT

-148 RARGADAE
+148 RKEGMAAE

-167 TNFGAASVQL
+167 NNFGAASVKM
-177 AATRKRVVPHFKQA
+177 AATRDRVVPHFEQA
-191 ESLQIVTGFIAGT
+191 DSLQIVTGFIAGT

-225 AILDAEAV
+225 AILGAEAV

-246 PRIVQEA
+246 PRIVKEA

-288 RVLIRNTLNREFEGT
+288 RILIRNTLNRDFEGT
-303 EVREGAPTK
+303 EVREDAPTK
-312 QGFPVRGIASINNVS
+312 PGFPVRGIASINNVS

-336 QGAPGTAERL
+336 QGSTGTAERL

-382 DVIHDAFALER
+382 GAIHDAFALER
-393 QAGLVDDLVVEERCS
+393 QANLVDDLVVEERCS

-413 GDAMRDL
+413 GDAMRDS
-420 PGIAGRIFD
+420 PGISGRIFD

-442 QGSSELNISLV
+442 QGSSELNISFV

-480 YVTGVGR
+480 YVIGVGR
-487 VGAALL
+487 VGSALL
-493 DQIDAQI
+493 DQINAQI
-500 ERLRAEGVE
+500 ERLRGDGVE

-518 SGAAL
+518 SGAVL
-523 DPTGLDLSNWR
+523 DPAGLDLSDWR
-534 SASEADLTTG
+534 SASEAELTTG
-544 ADLVESAASSDHPCR
+544 AELVESAARSDHPCR
-559 VFVDATA
+559 VFVDVTA

-589 IAFSGAMERFETLRR
+589 IAFSGAMERFETLQR
-604 LGARGMGLFFETTV
+604 LGARGRGIFFETTV

-635 DEIERVEGV
+635 DVIDRVEGV

-655 LMAGKPFSEALK
+655 LMAGTSFSEALK
-667 EADELGFTEP
+667 EADDLGFTEP

-703 ELDDVEITPLLPGEG
+703 ELDDVKIEPLLPGEG
-718 WADMTVDEFW
+718 WTDMTVDEFW
-728 KRLPEVDAHFAA
+728 KRLPEVDAHFVE
-740 LREQALAAG
+740 LREQAMAAG
-749 HALRYLA
+749 RALRYLA
-756 SVDDGQA
+756 SVDAGQA

-768 EVPPGHPC
+768 EVPPEHPC

-785 VTIISTRYANTPLVV
+785 VTIISTRYADTPLVV
-800 RGPGAGPEVTAAGVF
+800 RGPGAGPDVTAAGVF

>member
-1 MSTPSTPPSAGLHV
+1 MSISSRRPLVGLHV
-15 LKFGGTSLGTSELVR
+15 LKFGGTSLGNSDRVQ
-30 EVASIIVAQSEK
+30 EVASIIAAQSEE

-49 SALGHVT
+49 SAFGHVT
-56 DELVAA
+56 DELIAA

-72 YAAKLEELRQLHLES
+72 YAAKLEEIRQLHLKS
-87 VRDLTGP
+87 AKDLTGP
-94 DDQSRVA
+94 QDQSRVA
-101 KSVDVILT
+101 ESVDVILT

-115 RGVSLVK
+115 QGVSLVK

-135 GERLSTLLVAAAL
+135 GEQLSTLLVAAAL
-148 RARGADAE
+148 RARGTDAE
-156 ACDTTSLIVTD
+156 ACDTTGLIVTD
-167 TNFGAASVQL
+167 TNFGAASVKM
-177 AATRKRVVPHFKQA
+177 APTRERVLPHFEQA
-191 ESLQIVTGFIAGT
+191 ESLQVVTGFVAGT
-204 AAGETTTLGRGGSD
+204 ATGEITTLGRGGSD

-246 PRIVQEA
+246 PRIVKEA
-253 FSLESLSYDELME
+253 FSLDSLSYDELME

-288 RVLIRNTLNREFEGT
+288 LVLIRNTLNRTFKGT
-303 EVREGAPTK
+303 EVRAGAPTK

-336 QGAPGTAERL
+336 PGSTGTAERL
-346 FGALARERI
+346 FGALARVRI
-355 SVILITQASSERSIC
+355 SIILITQASSERSIC
-370 FAVEPGKLEQAV
+370 FAVEPGKLKQAV
-382 DVIHDAFALER
+382 NVIHDAFALER
-393 QAGLVDDLVVEERCS
+393 QANLVEDLVVEERCS

-413 GDAMRDL
+413 GEAMRES

-493 DQIDAQI
+493 DQIEAQT
-500 ERLRAEGVE
+500 ERLREDGVE

-518 SGAAL
+518 TGAAL
-523 DPTGLDLSNWR
+523 DPTGLDLSDWR
-534 SASEADLTTG
+534 SVSEADMTTG
-544 ADLVESAASSDHPCR
+544 TDLIESAARSDHPCR

-566 SAEVVE
+566 SPEVVE
-572 DYESLL
+572 HYEPLL

-589 IAFSGAMERFETLRR
+589 LAFSGAMERFETLQR
-604 LGARGMGLFFETTV
+604 LGTQGMGLFFETTV

-644 LSGTLGFISDR
+644 LSGTLGFICDR
-655 LMAGKPFSEALK
+655 LMAGTPFSEALK
-667 EADELGFTEP
+667 EADDLGFTEP

-703 ELDDVEITPLLPGEG
+703 ELGDVDITPLLPGEG
-718 WADMTVDEFW
+718 WADMNVDDFW
-728 KRLPEVDAHFAA
+728 KRLPEVDTHFTE
-740 LREQALAAG
+740 LREQAVAAG

-768 EVPPGHPC
+768 EVPDGHPC

-785 VTIISTRYANTPLVV
+785 VTITSTRYANTPLVV